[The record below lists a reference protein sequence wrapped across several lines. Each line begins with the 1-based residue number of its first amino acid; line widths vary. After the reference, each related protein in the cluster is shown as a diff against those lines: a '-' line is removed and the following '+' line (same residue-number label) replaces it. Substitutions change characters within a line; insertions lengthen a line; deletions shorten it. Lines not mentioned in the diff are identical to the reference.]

1 MRVHKEC
8 FTSLVQY
15 RAEDLTC
22 AYESMDETLKLQLID
37 LIKVPKAEKLETI
50 LNSPSFKQLYEQIF
64 SHNDGTESQMTISY
78 LKDIS
83 SLLAMV
89 FAVWTGNF
97 EFHMQAVR
105 EMLKYCFAFDH
116 INYARY
122 MSYQQVYLRDLEKIS
137 HPAISDIKVRG
148 FGGSMFGEAFSSIHG
163 DLVTEIFNG
172 ETKRQTGPHK
182 KGFSGNI
189 NTVNTWVTTT
199 HIHARLRR
207 E

>member
-15 RAEDLTC
+15 HAEDLTC

-97 EFHMQAVR
+97 ECHMQAVR
-105 EMLKYCFAFDH
+105 EMLKYCFAF
-116 INYARY
+116 
-122 MSYQQVYLRDLEKIS
+122 QGYL
-137 HPAISDIKVRG
+137 
-148 FGGSMFGEAFSSIHG
+148 
-163 DLVTEIFNG
+163 
-172 ETKRQTGPHK
+172 
-182 KGFSGNI
+182 
-189 NTVNTWVTTT
+189 
-199 HIHARLRR
+199 
-207 E
+207 